1 MIHLKSLL
9 WESALTDVMRVKGVG
24 RVTCKWDT
32 GNTSKASA
40 LHATDIRRDG
50 DQVTW
55 RTDGRECTAK
65 IVDTSQPRGKAE
77 RLVVELPVT
86 WRGRTVNARLA
97 LTDRSI
103 NTATLLCNMN
113 LMRQLGVSVN
123 LTTGLE

>member
-1 MIHLKSLL
+1 MIHLKTLL
-9 WESALTDVMRVKGVG
+9 WESALRDELQIQGIG

-40 LHATDIRRDG
+40 LHATDIVRTG

-55 RTDGRECTAK
+55 RTAGKQHEAR
-65 IVDTSQPRGKAE
+65 IVDTSHPVGKQE
-77 RLVVELPVT
+77 RLVVELPVV
-86 WRGRTVNARLA
+86 WRGRTVNAMLA
-97 LTDRSI
+97 LTDRSMHS
-103 NTATLLCNMN
+103 TQLLCNLD